1 MNDPLESKMS
11 DWTLSPQ
18 EELSVILKRLE
29 AWEEKF
35 RKEDKLKVSIRL
47 NAAIEILRTSITW
60 I

>member
-1 MNDPLESKMS
+1 MNDKLESKMS

-18 EELSVILKRLE
+18 EELSVIQKRLE

-47 NAAIEILRTSITW
+47 NAAIEILRNAIIWT
-60 I
+60 